1 VPQELARLN
10 ADSSIVALGL
20 GEAWLCGR
28 PEQVRVALGWAAKL
42 WDQNGVSIIAR
53 YGFAGPFEWRQLDT
67 SSAPTPSDT
76 KWVVRT
82 PVCLDAACSS
92 SMPIYTAHWNMGD
105 LHARQT
111 LEFMAAEPADEPH
124 VMIGD
129 LNVWEGSRRVCN
141 QDPNNTA
148 LNILRQA
155 NYTDAWAYLHG
166 SAEGFTGMTNRA
178 GCGVPE
184 GYTWKRI
191 DYAWSKNVQ
200 PLSMTRFGIVTP
212 GHGAPSD
219 HFGILVEYPH
229 PGNVVTPDTI
239 APSASIVSPAG
250 GASLNGAVT
259 IAIDATDNRAVAR
272 VEVRLDGSLFG
283 TDTTAPYSLTWDST
297 ATADGA
303 HVVQARAC
311 DTAGNCADSA
321 PVPVTVSNTPALPP
335 PGTGSAGDIVLH
347 AAHATRVAGAW
358 QSAADATAA
367 SGARMWN
374 PNAGAAKVSRALAS
388 PANYFELAFYAE
400 AGRAYRLWIR
410 AKAESNHW
418 SNDSAFVQFSGSVT
432 STGSSIYRI
441 GTTSATDYVL
451 EEQSG
456 AGVSGWG
463 WQDNGYGSGVYG
475 PLIYFAQTG
484 PQTVRIQTREDGLS
498 IDQVVLS
505 PTQYLST
512 RPGAAKG
519 DTTILPEAAG
529 AAPAATTSGG
539 PVPVTWSAVLNSSG
553 TSGAVQKVSGCNGC
567 AAGAVAAEQ
576 ISTAGGYV
584 EFTPAAG
591 HRIYAGLGG
600 SGTTPGTINLPYSFS
615 FWPDGGWD
623 VREHNVYRGEG
634 RFSAGDRF
642 RIAVENG
649 AVNYYHNGVRVHVS
663 TLLPSLPLVFDATL
677 LSSSASIANAVIER
691 Q

>member
-1 VPQELARLN
+1 
-10 ADSSIVALGL
+10 
-20 GEAWLCGR
+20 
-28 PEQVRVALGWAAKL
+28 
-42 WDQNGVSIIAR
+42 
-53 YGFAGPFEWRQLDT
+53 
-67 SSAPTPSDT
+67 
-76 KWVVRT
+76 
-82 PVCLDAACSS
+82 
-92 SMPIYTAHWNMGD
+92 
-105 LHARQT
+105 
-111 LEFMAAEPADEPH
+111 
-124 VMIGD
+124 
-129 LNVWEGSRRVCN
+129 
-141 QDPNNTA
+141 
-148 LNILRQA
+148 
-155 NYTDAWAYLHG
+155 
-166 SAEGFTGMTNRA
+166 
-178 GCGVPE
+178 VPE

-311 DTAGNCADSA
+311 DTAGNCADAA